1 MASIPIWF
9 RGKDL
14 SSVILYPQTIGTAG
28 ALTDAQTKTLTT
40 QIDSIQ
46 VNLTSAND
54 NINAVNQPRANH
66 TVIEDDFTVSLT
78 LNEVHNASD
87 PDPGLTAF
95 LAYEVFK
102 LVFVK
107 GTQTGSIRTWTL
119 YGTRASHSSGVQGK
133 GGQKSTLELASVDTG
148 ATSYITAVVS

>member
-1 MASIPIWF
+1 MATIPLFF

-28 ALTDAQTKTLTT
+28 VLSDASTKTLTT

-46 VNLTSAND
+46 VNLTSNQE

-66 TVIEDDFTVSLT
+66 MIIEDDYTFSLSM
-78 LNEVHNASD
+78 NEVHNASD
-87 PDPGLTAF
+87 PDPTLTTF
-95 LAYEVFK
+95 LTNDVFK

-107 GTQTGSIRTWTL
+107 GTQAGSIRTWTL
-119 YGTRASHSSGVQGK
+119 YGARASHSSGVQGK
-133 GGQKSTLELASVDTG
+133 GGQKSNIEFTSVDTG
-148 ATSYITAVVS
+148 ATSYVSAVVS